1 MLKRFKFTF
10 FIFLLPIQLL
20 SQSNN
25 TINALF
31 LGNSYTAVND
41 LPQLISQLAN
51 ASNDVLLYQSNCP
64 GGATLNTHFT
74 NGTSISQITAQKW
87 DVVILQAQSQE
98 PAFSPAQV
106 AQETLPFALKLDSII
121 HSNDSCTKTVFYET
135 WGRKYG
141 DAANCPFYPPICT
154 YTGMQDRLK
163 ASYKLFAD
171 TCQAI
176 LAPAGEA
183 WRQSIALDSSLN
195 LYQGDN
201 SHPSMEGS
209 YLTACVFYEVLFNK
223 SVVNNSFFASV
234 DPAVALSLQ
243 QIAHAVVTD
252 SSSVW
257 NIGAFNPCAGTA
269 STTNLKVQELTSFP
283 NPVNSELFVSVTEE
297 ELNVGIS
304 YAIMNVLGQEITLG
318 KMDSTSIYV
327 DLLPAGVYYLQLRS
341 TNFNSSLKF
350 VKE

>member
-1 MLKRFKFTF
+1 MKTKLLIATIL
-10 FIFLLPIQLL
+10 FIFKISAQ
-20 SQSNN
+20 NN
-25 TINALF
+25 QTVEALF

-41 LPQLISQLAN
+41 LPLLISQLAN

-121 HSNDSCTKTVFYET
+121 HSNDSCTKTIFYET

-141 DAANCPFYPPICT
+141 DVANCPFYPPICT

-257 NIGAFNPCAGTA
+257 NIGAFNPCGGTA
-269 STTNLKVQELTSFP
+269 STNDILARELTSFP
-283 NPVNSELFVSVTEE
+283 NPVNSELFVSVAED
-297 ELNVGIS
+297 ELKAGIS
-304 YAIMNVLGQEITLG
+304 YAILNVLGQEITRG

-341 TNFNSSLKF
+341 ASIQSSFRF

>member
-1 MLKRFKFTF
+1 
-10 FIFLLPIQLL
+10 
-20 SQSNN
+20 
-25 TINALF
+25 
-31 LGNSYTAVND
+31 
-41 LPQLISQLAN
+41 
-51 ASNDVLLYQSNCP
+51 
-64 GGATLNTHFT
+64 LNTHFT

-121 HSNDSCTKTVFYET
+121 QLNDSCTKTIFYET

-141 DAANCPFYPPICT
+141 DVANCPFYPPICT

-243 QIAHAVVTD
+243 QIAHAVVSD

-257 NIGAFNPCAGTA
+257 NIGAFNPCGGTA
-269 STTNLKVQELTSFP
+269 STTNLMVQELTSFP
-283 NPVNSELFVSVTEE
+283 NPVNSELFVSVAED
-297 ELNVGIS
+297 ELKAGIS
-304 YAIMNVLGQEITLG
+304 YAILNVLGQEITRG

-341 TNFNSSLKF
+341 TTLNSSLKF

>member
-1 MLKRFKFTF
+1 MNAKLIIATILFGFK
-10 FIFLLPIQLL
+10 ISAQ
-20 SQSNN
+20 NN
-25 TINALF
+25 QTVEALF
-31 LGNSYTAVND
+31 IGNSYTAVND
-41 LPQLISQLAN
+41 LPQLIAQLAN

-64 GGATLNTHFT
+64 GGATFQTHCT
-74 NGTSISQITAQKW
+74 NGTSINMINSQNW

-98 PAFSPAQV
+98 PAFPPAQV
-106 AQETLPFALKLDSII
+106 AQQTLPFALILDSII
-121 HSNDSCTKTVFYET
+121 HQNDSCTKTIFYET

-141 DAANCPFYPPICT
+141 DVANCPFYPPICT

-195 LYQGDN
+195 LYQSDN

-209 YLTACVFYEVLFNK
+209 YLTACVFYEVIFNK
-223 SVVNNSFFASV
+223 SVVNNSFLASV
-234 DPAVALSLQ
+234 DTAVALALQ
-243 QIAHAVVTD
+243 QIAHTVVTD

-257 NIGAFNPCAGTA
+257 NIGAFNPCGGTA
-269 STTNLKVQELTSFP
+269 STPNLMMQELTSYP
-283 NPVNSELFVSVTEE
+283 NPVNSELIVSVVEN
-297 ELNVGIS
+297 ELVAGIS
-304 YAIMNVLGQEITLG
+304 YRISNALG
-318 KMDSTSIYV
+318 KEVAAGNMNTNTISVDQLPKGIYYV
-327 DLLPAGVYYLQLRS
+327 QFHSA
-341 TNFNSSLKF
+341 TINSSVKF

>member
-1 MLKRFKFTF
+1 
-10 FIFLLPIQLL
+10 
-20 SQSNN
+20 
-25 TINALF
+25 
-31 LGNSYTAVND
+31 
-41 LPQLISQLAN
+41 
-51 ASNDVLLYQSNCP
+51 
-64 GGATLNTHFT
+64 
-74 NGTSISQITAQKW
+74 
-87 DVVILQAQSQE
+87 
-98 PAFSPAQV
+98 
-106 AQETLPFALKLDSII
+106 
-121 HSNDSCTKTVFYET
+121 
-135 WGRKYG
+135 
-141 DAANCPFYPPICT
+141 
-154 YTGMQDRLK
+154 MQDRLK

-243 QIAHAVVTD
+243 QIAHAVVSD

-269 STTNLKVQELTSFP
+269 STTNLMVQELTSFP
-283 NPVNSELFVSVTEE
+283 NPVNSELFVSVAED
-297 ELNVGIS
+297 ELKAGIS
-304 YAIMNVLGQEITLG
+304 YAILNVLGQEITRG

-341 TNFNSSLKF
+341 ATLNSSLKF

>member
-1 MLKRFKFTF
+1 MKTFTF
-10 FIFLLPIQLL
+10 FLSVLLFSTISAQ
-20 SQSNN
+20 NN
-25 TINALF
+25 QTVEALF

-41 LPQLISQLAN
+41 LPQLIAQLAN

-64 GGATLNTHFT
+64 GGATFNTHFT
-74 NGTSISQITAQKW
+74 NGTSISQITSQKW

-98 PAFSPAQV
+98 PAFPPAQV
-106 AQETLPFALKLDSII
+106 AQETLPFALKLDSVI
-121 HSNDSCTKTVFYET
+121 HLNDSCTKTIFYET

-154 YTGMQDRLK
+154 YSGMQDGLK

-171 TCQAI
+171 TCKAL

-195 LYQGDN
+195 LYQSDN

-209 YLTACVFYEVLFNK
+209 YLTACVFYEVIFNK

-234 DPAVALSLQ
+234 DPAVALALQ

-257 NIGAFNPCAGTA
+257 NIGAFNPCGGTA
-269 STTNLKVQELTSFP
+269 STNDLLAQALICYP
-283 NPVNSELFVSVTEE
+283 NPVISELIVSLPETE
-297 ELNVGIS
+297 LVAGIS
-304 YAIMNVLGQEITLG
+304 YRIIDALGQEVASG
-318 KMDSTSIYV
+318 KMNTNTLSVDQLQKGIYYV
-327 DLLPAGVYYLQLRS
+327 QFHS
-341 TNFNSSLKF
+341 ETINSSVKF

>member
-1 MLKRFKFTF
+1 MKTKLIIATILFVVK
-10 FIFLLPIQLL
+10 ISAQ
-20 SQSNN
+20 NN
-25 TINALF
+25 QTVEALF

-41 LPQLISQLAN
+41 LPQLIAQLAN
-51 ASNDVLLYQSNCP
+51 SSNDVLLYQSNCP
-64 GGATLNTHFT
+64 GGATFNTHCT
-74 NGTSISQITAQKW
+74 NGTSFNMINSQKW

-98 PAFSPAQV
+98 PAFPPAQV
-106 AQETLPFALKLDSII
+106 AQETLPFALKLDSVI
-121 HSNDSCTKTVFYET
+121 HLNDSCTKTIFYET

-154 YTGMQDRLK
+154 YSGMQDGLK

-171 TCQAI
+171 TCKAL

-183 WRQSIALDSSLN
+183 WRQSIASDSSLN
-195 LYQGDN
+195 LYQSDN

-209 YLTACVFYEVLFNK
+209 YLTACVFYEVIFNK

-234 DPAVALSLQ
+234 DPAVALTLQ

-257 NIGAFNPCAGTA
+257 NIGAFNPCGGTA
-269 STTNLKVQELTSFP
+269 STNDLLAQALICYP
-283 NPVNSELFVSVTEE
+283 NPVISELIVSLPETE
-297 ELNVGIS
+297 LVAGIS
-304 YAIMNVLGQEITLG
+304 YRIFDALGQEVASG
-318 KMDSTSIYV
+318 KMNTNTLSVDQLQKGIYYV
-327 DLLPAGVYYLQLRS
+327 QFHS
-341 TNFNSSLKF
+341 ETINSSVKF

>member
-1 MLKRFKFTF
+1 MKTKLIIATILFVVK
-10 FIFLLPIQLL
+10 ISAQ
-20 SQSNN
+20 NN
-25 TINALF
+25 QTVEALF

-41 LPQLISQLAN
+41 LPQLIAQLAN

-64 GGATLNTHFT
+64 GGATFNTHCT
-74 NGTSISQITAQKW
+74 NGTSISQITSQKW

-98 PAFSPAQV
+98 PAFPPAQV
-106 AQETLPFALKLDSII
+106 AQQTLPYALILDSII
-121 HSNDSCTKTVFYET
+121 HQNDSCTKTIFYET

-141 DAANCPFYPPICT
+141 DASNCPFYPPICT
-154 YTGMQDRLK
+154 YSGMQDRLK

-171 TCQAI
+171 TCQAL

-209 YLTACVFYEVLFNK
+209 YLTACVFYEVIFNK

-234 DPAVALSLQ
+234 DPAVALALQ

-257 NIGAFNPCAGTA
+257 NIGAFNPCGGTA
-269 STTNLKVQELTSFP
+269 STNELLVQTLTSYP
-283 NPVNSELFVSVTEE
+283 NPVISELIVSLTET
-297 ELNVGIS
+297 ELVGGVSYRIS
-304 YAIMNVLGQEITLG
+304 DALGQEVAAG
-318 KMDSTSIYV
+318 KMTINTLSVDQLPKGIYYV
-327 DLLPAGVYYLQLRS
+327 QFHS
-341 TNFNSSLKF
+341 ETINSSVKF

>member
-1 MLKRFKFTF
+1 MKTKLIIATILFVVK
-10 FIFLLPIQLL
+10 ISAQ
-20 SQSNN
+20 NN
-25 TINALF
+25 QTVEALF

-41 LPQLISQLAN
+41 LPQLIAQLAN

-64 GGATLNTHFT
+64 GGATFNTHFT
-74 NGTSISQITAQKW
+74 NGTSISQITSQKW

-98 PAFSPAQV
+98 PAFPPAQV
-106 AQETLPFALKLDSII
+106 AQETLPFALKLDSVI
-121 HSNDSCTKTVFYET
+121 HLNDSCTKTIFYET

-154 YTGMQDRLK
+154 YSGMQDRLK

-171 TCQAI
+171 TCKAL

-195 LYQGDN
+195 LYQSDN

-209 YLTACVFYEVLFNK
+209 YLTACVFYEVIFNK

-234 DPAVALSLQ
+234 DPAVALALQ

-257 NIGAFNPCAGTA
+257 NIGAFNPCGGTA
-269 STTNLKVQELTSFP
+269 STNELLLKTLTSYP
-283 NPVNSELFVSVTEE
+283 NPVNNELIVSVTEND
-297 ELNVGIS
+297 LKAGIS
-304 YAIMNVLGQEITLG
+304 YTIMNALGQEITRG
-318 KMDSTSIYV
+318 KMDTTKITV
-327 DLLPAGVYYLQLRS
+327 DQLPTGVYYLQMRS
-341 TNFNSSLKF
+341 ETLNSNVKF

>member
-1 MLKRFKFTF
+1 MKTKLLIATIL
-10 FIFLLPIQLL
+10 FIFKISAQ
-20 SQSNN
+20 NN
-25 TINALF
+25 QTVEALF

-41 LPQLISQLAN
+41 LPLLISQLAN

-121 HSNDSCTKTVFYET
+121 HSNDSCTKTIFYET

-141 DAANCPFYPPICT
+141 DVANCPFYPPICT

-257 NIGAFNPCAGTA
+257 NIGAFNPCGGTA
-269 STTNLKVQELTSFP
+269 STNDILARELTSFP
-283 NPVNSELFVSVTEE
+283 NPVNSELFVSVAED
-297 ELNVGIS
+297 ELEAGIS
-304 YAIMNVLGQEITLG
+304 YAILNVLGQEITRG

-341 TNFNSSLKF
+341 ASIQSSFRF

>member
-1 MLKRFKFTF
+1 MNAKLIIATILFGFK
-10 FIFLLPIQLL
+10 ISAQ
-20 SQSNN
+20 NN
-25 TINALF
+25 QTVEALF
-31 LGNSYTAVND
+31 IGNSYTAVND
-41 LPQLISQLAN
+41 LPQLIAQLAN

-64 GGATLNTHFT
+64 GGATFQTHFT
-74 NGTSISQITAQKW
+74 NGTSINMINSQNW

-98 PAFSPAQV
+98 PAFPPAQV
-106 AQETLPFALKLDSII
+106 AQQTLPFALILDSII
-121 HSNDSCTKTVFYET
+121 HQNDSCTKTIFYET

-141 DAANCPFYPPICT
+141 DVANCPFYPPICT

-195 LYQGDN
+195 LYQSDN

-257 NIGAFNPCAGTA
+257 NIGAFNPCGGTA
-269 STTNLKVQELTSFP
+269 STPNLMMQELTSYP
-283 NPVNSELFVSVTEE
+283 NPVNSGLIISAAENELVA
-297 ELNVGIS
+297 GIS
-304 YAIMNVLGQEITLG
+304 YRISDALG
-318 KMDSTSIYV
+318 KEVAAGKMNTNTISVDQLPKGIYYV
-327 DLLPAGVYYLQLRS
+327 QFHSA
-341 TNFNSSLKF
+341 TINSSVKF

>member
-1 MLKRFKFTF
+1 
-10 FIFLLPIQLL
+10 
-20 SQSNN
+20 
-25 TINALF
+25 
-31 LGNSYTAVND
+31 
-41 LPQLISQLAN
+41 
-51 ASNDVLLYQSNCP
+51 
-64 GGATLNTHFT
+64 
-74 NGTSISQITAQKW
+74 
-87 DVVILQAQSQE
+87 
-98 PAFSPAQV
+98 
-106 AQETLPFALKLDSII
+106 
-121 HSNDSCTKTVFYET
+121 
-135 WGRKYG
+135 
-141 DAANCPFYPPICT
+141 
-154 YTGMQDRLK
+154 LK

-243 QIAHAVVTD
+243 QIAHAVVSD

-269 STTNLKVQELTSFP
+269 STTNLMVQELTSFP
-283 NPVNSELFVSVTEE
+283 NPVNSELFVSVAED
-297 ELNVGIS
+297 ELKAGIS
-304 YAIMNVLGQEITLG
+304 YAILNVLGQEITRG

-341 TNFNSSLKF
+341 TTLNSSLKF

>member
-1 MLKRFKFTF
+1 MKTKLIIAAILFVVK
-10 FIFLLPIQLL
+10 ISAQ
-20 SQSNN
+20 NN
-25 TINALF
+25 QTVEALF

-41 LPQLISQLAN
+41 LPQLIAQLAN

-64 GGATLNTHFT
+64 GGATFNTHCT
-74 NGTSISQITAQKW
+74 NGTSISQITSQKW

-98 PAFSPAQV
+98 PAFPPAQV
-106 AQETLPFALKLDSII
+106 AQQTLPYALILDSII
-121 HSNDSCTKTVFYET
+121 HQNDSCTKTIFYET

-141 DAANCPFYPPICT
+141 DATNCPFYPPICT
-154 YTGMQDRLK
+154 YSGMQDRLK

-171 TCQAI
+171 TCKAL

-269 STTNLKVQELTSFP
+269 STTNLMVYELTSYP
-283 NPVNSELFVSVTEE
+283 NPVNSELIVSVADN
-297 ELNVGIS
+297 ELKAGIS
-304 YAIMNVLGQEITLG
+304 YAIMNALGQEITRG
-318 KMDSTSIYV
+318 KMDTTTIAV
-327 DLLPAGVYYLQLRS
+327 DQLPAGVYYLQLRS
-341 TNFNSSLKF
+341 ATIHSSLRF